1 MAIDQRRVGGAAA
14 HDFRGATAS
23 AGMRSAVYA
32 GAPRA
37 IEGGFKMI
45 EDDIYYRISAATD
58 ITVTWRRY
66 GWVPPS
72 ELPEYKAK
80 WAKAQEPTR
89 LKDMK

>member
-1 MAIDQRRVGGAAA
+1 MGSYQAGVGGAAA

-23 AGMRSAVYA
+23 AGLRSAVYT
-32 GAPRA
+32 GAPGT

-45 EDDIYYRISAATD
+45 DDDIYYRISAATD
-58 ITVTWRRY
+58 ITRTWRRY

-72 ELPEYKAK
+72 ELPEYQAK

-89 LKDMK
+89 LKDMR

>member
-1 MAIDQRRVGGAAA
+1 MID
-14 HDFRGATAS
+14 
-23 AGMRSAVYA
+23 
-32 GAPRA
+32 
-37 IEGGFKMI
+37 
-45 EDDIYYRISAATD
+45 DDIYYRISAATD